1 MSDLPDVDR
10 YVEGLIATSPDG
22 VVAAYRHKFGMPAA
36 TALTPAMIRDHW
48 RIERRATLAILGSE
62 PTNRAR
68 VAAQAYTEVF
78 GQCPWLNQIDGGD
91 RAPDLDFQPFATLLR
106 GAGRIYEIGS
116 GKGELIT
123 WLARHGFTCVGTEI
137 TPERGEVHVSDTP
150 GLEWHATDGVHLTR
164 QEAPG
169 SYDAL
174 LSNQVLEHLHP
185 DDVATH
191 FSEAAALLK
200 PGGRYV
206 LATPHPLS
214 GPADLSVVFG
224 LDHPVCFHLKEY
236 YYGELVPVLRC
247 AGFARIRAVYSTPRP
262 LKRYLNVT
270 VASGVYLGAL
280 VLAERLLA
288 RLPLR
293 TARKI
298 VRVLHKLAIWRPDVF
313 LVAET
318 PRAGGGR

>member
-1 MSDLPDVDR
+1 MSEIPDVDR
-10 YVEGLIATSPDG
+10 HVEALIDAQPDG
-22 VVAAYRHKFGMPAA
+22 VVAAYRQKFAMPAA
-36 TALTPAMIRDHW
+36 MPLTAAMVRDHW
-48 RIERRATLAILGSE
+48 RLERRATLAILGSD
-62 PTNRAR
+62 PAQRAH

-78 GQCPWLNQIDGGD
+78 GQCPWLNRIDGGD

-106 GAGRIYEIGS
+106 GAARVYEIGS

-123 WLARHGFTCVGTEI
+123 WLAHRGFDCVGTEI
-137 TPERGEVHVSDTP
+137 TPERGAVHVSDTP
-150 GLEWHATDGVHLTR
+150 RLAWHATDGVHLTR
-164 QEAPG
+164 QETHA

-191 FSEAAALLK
+191 FAEAAALLR

-214 GPADLSVVFG
+214 GPADLSAVFG
-224 LDHPVCFHLKEY
+224 LDHPACFHLKEY
-236 YYGELVPVLRC
+236 YYGELVPVLHR
-247 AGFARIRAVYSTPRP
+247 AGFTRIRAVYSTPRP

-270 VASGVYLGAL
+270 VASGLYLGAL
-280 VLAERLLA
+280 RVAETLLGL
-288 RLPLR
+288 LPLR
-293 TARKI
+293 VARTL
-298 VRVLHKLAIWRPDVF
+298 VRGLHKLAIWRPDVF

-318 PRAGGGR
+318 KP

>member
-1 MSDLPDVDR
+1 MSETADVDR
-10 YVEGLIATSPDG
+10 YVERLIDTRPDG
-22 VVAAYRHKFGMPAA
+22 IVAAYRQKFAMSAA
-36 TALTPAMIRDHW
+36 LPLTAAMIRDHW
-48 RIERRATLAILGSE
+48 RIERRATLAILGSDAAE
-62 PTNRAR
+62 RAR
-68 VAAQAYTEVF
+68 IVAQAYTEVF
-78 GQCPWLNQIDGGD
+78 GRCPWLNQIDGGD
-91 RAPDLDFQPFATLLR
+91 RAPDLEFQPFATLLR
-106 GAGRIYEIGS
+106 GAQRVYEVGS

-123 WLARHGFTCVGTEI
+123 WLARRGFACVGTEI
-137 TPERGEVHVSDTP
+137 TPERGAVHVSDTP

-164 QEAPG
+164 QETPG

-185 DDVATH
+185 DDIATH
-191 FSEAAALLK
+191 FAEAAALLK

-236 YYGELVPVLRC
+236 YYGELVPVLRR
-247 AGFARIRAVYSTPRP
+247 AGFARLRAVYSTPRP

-270 VASGVYLGAL
+270 VASGLYLGAL
-280 VLAERLLA
+280 RGAEALLA
-288 RLPLR
+288 LLPLR
-293 TARKI
+293 VARTL
-298 VRVLHKLAIWRPDVF
+298 VRGLHKLAIWRPDVF

-318 PRAGGGR
+318 RR